1 MKREIKFRAWNNCSN
16 RYESKGYLT
25 SSSEKDKS
33 YVIRGIMEFE
43 QDEDNYNDDGED
55 VILEQFTG
63 LKDKNGIEIYE
74 GDIVKIEFKE
84 EFNSK
89 NYINISEIIW
99 SESSLRWDVPVENGA
114 KYGLPLNWG
123 GYESLEIIGN
133 IHEHSNLLC

>member
-1 MKREIKFRAWNNCSN
+1 MKRVIKFRVFDNISKEMYRWSQIASISLVDFY
-16 RYESKGYLT
+16 YEHYHL
-25 SSSEKDKS
+25 
-33 YVIRGIMEFE
+33 M
-43 QDEDNYNDDGED
+43 
-55 VILEQFTG
+55 QFTG

-89 NYINISEIIW
+89 NYINISEVIW

>member
-1 MKREIKFRAWNNCSN
+1 MKREIKFRAYHNNENKMYKVFRFCN
-16 RYESKGYLT
+16 AYVKVILGIGT
-25 SSSEKDKS
+25 SSDIIPINLFKP
-33 YVIRGIMEFE
+33 IM
-43 QDEDNYNDDGED
+43 
-55 VILEQFTG
+55 QFTG

>member
-1 MKREIKFRAWNNCSN
+1 MKREIKFRAYHNNENIMYKVFRFCN
-16 RYESKGYLT
+16 AYVKVILGIGT
-25 SSSEKDKS
+25 SSDIIPINLFKP
-33 YVIRGIMEFE
+33 IM
-43 QDEDNYNDDGED
+43 
-55 VILEQFTG
+55 QFTG